1 MDILLERD
9 VKAYQQQRMLNEL
22 PLKQQIKEA
31 LESNRSNSQRTR
43 FNAFLRAL
51 GNARRIRIEVHFD
64 YDELQPEATGG

>member
-22 PLKQQIKEA
+22 PIKQQIKEA
-31 LESNRSNSQRTR
+31 LESNRPAPQHNQ

-64 YDELQPEATGG
+64 YNDPQPEAAGG